1 MGEIFTNAT
10 QDMCR
15 KMNLPEEVLGRLPVI
30 TMVGNRSVCIE
41 NFDKLID
48 MSDEK
53 MVIGC
58 KKGKLKILGKELWML
73 YYTSS
78 EIMIRGKIGEIV
90 FEA

>member
-1 MGEIFTNAT
+1 MGDVFDTVV

-48 MSDEK
+48 MSDEAI
-53 MVIGC
+53 VIGC
-58 KKGKLKILGKELWML
+58 KKGKLRICGKELWIL
-73 YYTSS
+73 YYTNS
-78 EIMIRGKIGEIV
+78 EIMIRGKIGEMI
-90 FEA
+90 FET